1 MAEDPKP
8 GDGVFAERLNAL
20 FRTVHP
26 PGGKEYSNR
35 EVVDAIA
42 EAGGPRVSSQYLQQL
57 RNNVKDNPSMRLI
70 VGLADFF
77 GVKPAY
83 FFSDKEAQATDEG
96 VALLLNLV
104 DAGALNIA
112 TRLPDLPPESRAV
125 VAQVVEHLRHLAGL
139 PDAAPGLA
147 APPNAAADTDAGTAG
162 RRPGP
167 T

>member
-1 MAEDPKP
+1 MLAQ
-8 GDGVFAERLNAL
+8 RLNTL

-26 PGGKEYSNR
+26 PGEKEPSNR

-42 EAGGPRVSSQYLQQL
+42 EAGGPRVSPQYLQQL
-57 RNNVKDNPSMRLI
+57 RNGVKDNPSKRLI
-70 VGLADFF
+70 EGLAHFF

-96 VALLLNLV
+96 VALLVNLV

-112 TRLPDLPPESRAV
+112 ARLPDLPPESREV
-125 VAQVVEHLRHLAGL
+125 VRQVVEHLRHLAGL

-147 APPNAAADTDAGTAG
+147 APPNPAGTTGTGQAG
-162 RRPGP
+162 RRPGR